1 MFSKNINIPNRLL
14 NIGKYNNYKL
24 VNYMHDVMLYALD
37 LAIRQI
43 NGEIINEKEFE
54 KLRLYSREELLNI
67 YQAFKKAILLL
78 EDIII

>member
-1 MFSKNINIPNRLL
+1 
-14 NIGKYNNYKL
+14 
-24 VNYMHDVMLYALD
+24 MHDVMLYALD